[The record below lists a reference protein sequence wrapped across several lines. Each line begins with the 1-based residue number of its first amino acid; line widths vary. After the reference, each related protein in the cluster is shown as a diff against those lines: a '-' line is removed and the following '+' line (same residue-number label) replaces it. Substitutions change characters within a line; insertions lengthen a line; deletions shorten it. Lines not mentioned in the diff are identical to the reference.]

1 MTFEVNFM
9 EQRQCFHCGNK
20 VTSTKSTEEKLF
32 FCCTGCETVY
42 RIIHINDL
50 GAFYTHY
57 PQKGLAP
64 KKVKS
69 YAFLENETLYEDCIQ
84 FKDGNKIRIK
94 LSIPNMHCSACIWIL
109 EHLSHI
115 EPAILHSHVT
125 FSKRRI
131 HLIFDNQKT
140 SMKDIAIL
148 LDRLG
153 YPPDFSIGKDNEM
166 QQQKRNRS
174 LWLKI
179 GIAGFAFGNSMFLAL
194 PTYFQKTE
202 PWLDELSPWFNALMF
217 ALSIPVVFYAAR
229 DYFILS
235 YKSIS
240 NKVWSLDIPI
250 AIGISVLF
258 LKSIHAAFIA
268 HELPYFDSLTG
279 LVFFLLLGQYMQR
292 SVYRLADFERG
303 YRSFFPIGVSVVAQ
317 DETEHIVAVDRIKK
331 NDCMLLRP
339 DEIIPVDGIASSE
352 EVHIDYSFVT
362 GESAAVIKKKG
373 DTVFAGGKIQ
383 KQVSIIQASKPMDK
397 SFLLQ
402 LWQEEV
408 SKEHQQ
414 LEKASFAD
422 RISRYFTPAILAIS
436 ALSGIAW
443 LFIDA
448 TRALE
453 VVVAVLIV
461 ACPCALALSSPF
473 ILGNMV
479 RYFGKLELLLKNNA
493 AIEKIAATNH
503 WVFDKTGT
511 LSDATK
517 TAIFFSG
524 NIPLS
529 MGEKEVIKSM
539 VYQSTHPMSKAV
551 FRYLKNVPWNKSIAV
566 KQEIGK
572 GISAQVGRKKYR
584 IGSADFIGVKENQI
598 SASGVYVAIDG
609 VFRGYF
615 NVRQAFRPQLEILFQ
630 NIPIQRLSILSGDS
644 EKDKK
649 MLQRLVPKNTQ
660 MYFNQSPFNKVDYIA
675 SRQDLGEK
683 VLMVG
688 DGLNDAG
695 ALVKSNAGIAVNDGT
710 HMFTPKCDA
719 IIAANRV
726 VSLPVFW
733 WGMKK
738 SNQLVYVS
746 FGFSLLYN
754 LIGMGIAIAGGLSP
768 IVAAILMP
776 LSSMSVVGFASLST
790 AWLYKKITKKI
801 TN

>member
-1 MTFEVNFM
+1 MGLK
-9 EQRQCFHCGNK
+9 QCYHCGK
-20 VTSTKSTEEKLF
+20 KTTVAKSTEKKLF

-42 RIIHINDL
+42 RIIHANDL
-50 GAFYTHY
+50 STFYTYY
-57 PQKGLAP
+57 PQKGLTP
-64 KKVKS
+64 KKEKN
-69 YAFLENETLYEDCIQ
+69 YGFLENETLWKDCIQ
-84 FKDGNKIRIK
+84 FQDGTKIRAK
-94 LSIPNMHCSACIWIL
+94 LSIPSMHCSACIWIL

-115 EPAILHSHVT
+115 EPAILYSHVT
-125 FSKRRI
+125 FSKRSVS
-131 HLIFDNQKT
+131 LIFDKSKT
-140 SMKDIAIL
+140 SMKDIATL
-148 LDRLG
+148 LDKLG
-153 YPPDFSIGKDNEM
+153 YPPDFSVGKQNETK
-166 QQQKRNRS
+166 QHKRNRS

-194 PTYFQKTE
+194 PTYFEKSE
-202 PWLDELSPWFNALMF
+202 PWLNELRPWFDVIMF
-217 ALSIPVVFYAAR
+217 ALSIPVVFYAAQ
-229 DYFILS
+229 DYFIHS

-250 AIGISVLF
+250 ALGISVLF
-258 LKSIHAAFIA
+258 IKSTHAAFIA

-279 LVFFLLLGQYMQR
+279 LVFFLLLGQYMQQ
-292 SVYRLADFERG
+292 SVYALADFERG
-303 YRSFFPIGVSVVAQ
+303 YHSFFPVGVSILNQ
-317 DETEHIVAVDRIKK
+317 DQTEQIVAVKDIKK
-331 NDCMLLRP
+331 NDCMLLRSE
-339 DEIIPVDGIASSE
+339 EIIPVDGIALSE
-352 EVHIDYSFVT
+352 DVHIDYSFVT
-362 GESAAVIKKKG
+362 GESAVVIKKKG
-373 DTVFAGGKIQ
+373 EAVFAGGKIQ
-383 KQVSIIQASKPMDK
+383 KQISLIQASKPMDN

-414 LEKASFAD
+414 FEKASFGD
-422 RISRYFTPAILAIS
+422 RISRYFTPAILSIS
-436 ALSGIAW
+436 VLSGIGW

-448 TRALE
+448 ARAVE

-493 AIEKIAATNH
+493 AIEKIVATNH

-517 TAIFFSG
+517 TAVFFSE
-524 NIPLS
+524 NTPLS
-529 MGEKEVIKSM
+529 MDEKEVIKSM

-551 FRYLKNVPWNKSIAV
+551 FRHLKNVPWNKSIAV

-572 GISAQVGRKKYR
+572 GISAQIGKREYR
-584 IGSADFIGVKENQI
+584 IGSATFIGITDSQI
-598 SASGVYVAIDG
+598 SASGVYVAIND
-609 VFRGYF
+609 VFRGCF
-615 NVRQAFRPQLEILFQ
+615 HVRQAFRPQLGVLFQ
-630 NIPIQRLSILSGDS
+630 NTPVQQLSILSGDS

-649 MLQRLVPKNTQ
+649 ILRPLVPKKTK
-660 MYFNQSPFNKVDYIA
+660 MYFNQSPFDKVDYI
-675 SRQDLGEK
+675 SLRQDLGEK
-683 VLMVG
+683 ILMVG

-695 ALVKSNAGIAVNDGT
+695 ALIQSNAGIAVNDGT

-738 SNQLVYVS
+738 SIRLVYVS

-754 LIGMGIAIAGGLSP
+754 CAGIGIAVVGWLNP
-768 IVAAILMP
+768 IIAAILMP

-790 AWLYKKITKKI
+790 AWLNNKITKKLI
-801 TN
+801 S